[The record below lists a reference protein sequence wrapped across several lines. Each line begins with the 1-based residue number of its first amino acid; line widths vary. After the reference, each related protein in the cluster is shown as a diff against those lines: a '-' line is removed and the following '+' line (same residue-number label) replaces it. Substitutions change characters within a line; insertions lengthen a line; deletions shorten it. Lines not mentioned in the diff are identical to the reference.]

1 MDRKRRKT
9 SILTMLLFV
18 IGLVIYLVGLL
29 LLFSSG
35 ISKTFVSNI
44 LFTDLNFGS
53 ATIRNMKLV
62 GAMMFAIGF
71 IIFMI
76 SIILLYKNDEI
87 QEDNKNLIIE
97 GKADV
102 ITIIVMTY
110 VMMFMV
116 VICLLYNELIGALLF
131 GITIVIQSILN
142 GLLIRYFNK
151 SYRKK

>member
-44 LFTDLNFGS
+44 IFKDIILGNT
-53 ATIRNMKLV
+53 TIRNMKLI
-62 GAMMFAIGF
+62 GAVMFAIGF

-76 SIILLYKNDEI
+76 SIVLLYKNDEI

-102 ITIIVMTY
+102 ITLIVMTY

-131 GITIVIQSILN
+131 GITIVIQSVLN
-142 GLLIRYFNK
+142 SLLIRYFNK

>member
-44 LFTDLNFGS
+44 LFKDIILGNT
-53 ATIRNMKLV
+53 TIRNMKLI
-62 GAMMFAIGF
+62 GAVMFAIGF

-76 SIILLYKNDEI
+76 SIVLLYKNDEI

-102 ITIIVMTY
+102 ITLIVMTY

-131 GITIVIQSILN
+131 GVTIVIQSVLN
-142 GLLIRYFNK
+142 SLLIRYFNK

>member
-44 LFTDLNFGS
+44 LFKDIILGNT
-53 ATIRNMKLV
+53 TIRNMKLI
-62 GAMMFAIGF
+62 GAVMFAIGF

-76 SIILLYKNDEI
+76 SIVLLYKNDEI

-102 ITIIVMTY
+102 ITLIVMTY

-131 GITIVIQSILN
+131 GITIVIQSVLN
-142 GLLIRYFNK
+142 SLLIRYFNK